1 MERQLLL
8 CLVRLGAV
16 SQEAAKRITLEVIQA
31 LVSMPRGGEL
41 ITELSEGKASLE
53 FELPDDAAC
62 GRFVV
67 KRGDEVVQVIEPKV
81 RGWGIAC

>member
-16 SQEAAKRITLEVIQA
+16 SPEAAKRICLEVIQSI
-31 LVSMPRGGEL
+31 VTMPRGGEL
-41 ITELSEGKASLE
+41 VMDLSEGKALLD

-67 KRGDEVVQVIEPKV
+67 KRGDEVVLVVEPKV
-81 RGWGIAC
+81 RRWGIAC